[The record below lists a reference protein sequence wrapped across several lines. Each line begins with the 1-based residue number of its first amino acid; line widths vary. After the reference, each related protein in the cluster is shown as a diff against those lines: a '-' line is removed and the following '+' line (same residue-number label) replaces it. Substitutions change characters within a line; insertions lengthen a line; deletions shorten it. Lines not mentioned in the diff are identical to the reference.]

1 MKMLF
6 ISFILFS
13 NGYAKEIMD
22 IGNLDVKGNMDLPK
36 YQMQNDILSLQ
47 SSLQKI
53 AKLNYEENNED
64 ITQNATFS
72 SLQREDLTVEDMSFD
87 LKIQKVRLD

>member
-1 MKMLF
+1 MKVLF
-6 ISFILFS
+6 ISFFLLIS
-13 NGYAKEIMD
+13 AYAKEIMD

-36 YQMQNDILSLQ
+36 YQMQNDILSLK

-64 ITQNATFS
+64 ISQSATFS
-72 SLQREDLTVEDMSFD
+72 SLQREDLAIEDMSFD